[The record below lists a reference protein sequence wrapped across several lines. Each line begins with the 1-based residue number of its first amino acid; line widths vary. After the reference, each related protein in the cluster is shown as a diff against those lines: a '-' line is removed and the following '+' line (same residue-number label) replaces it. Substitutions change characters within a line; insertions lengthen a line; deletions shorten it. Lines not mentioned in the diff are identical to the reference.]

1 MQKKKTL
8 QLDVIEFFRFV
19 KTYFSLIADTG
30 QVPMHE
36 WQSIHVASSHC
47 DFPSPSRDRAVQAP
61 HPMQTS
67 LSTVTGM
74 FNFLLLQQ
82 LQHDSLILQSSESE
96 TYVKNFIFYTTQLQ
110 LVQLHFFQQDDH
122 WLMPNLEHNHHM
134 LHMLC
139 QIR

>member
-1 MQKKKTL
+1 MKKTTHAKEKTL

-47 DFPSPSRDRAVQAP
+47 DFPSPSRDRAVTGQTPTQAP

-82 LQHDSLILQSSESE
+82 L
-96 TYVKNFIFYTTQLQ
+96 
-110 LVQLHFFQQDDH
+110 
-122 WLMPNLEHNHHM
+122 
-134 LHMLC
+134 
-139 QIR
+139 